1 MRFLQG
7 GWAVEFLFKKQVV
20 AGANLALI
28 SCNICIIKANMFYI
42 DKLEILI
49 SKLLWSRFVH

>member
-1 MRFLQG
+1 MQFLQG
-7 GWAVEFLFKKQVV
+7 GWTVQFLFIKQVV
-20 AGANLALI
+20 AGANLAPI
-28 SCNICIIKANMFYI
+28 SYNNCIIKANMFYI